1 MSASSKQFFS
11 NVLAVIAGVLCA
23 LLCLFLLSFICFY
36 MGFIGWTDGGTKA
49 EIRSLEI
56 RMTISLIIIG
66 LISALAG
73 GYIARHIYTG
83 KDWVPVIVTGILL
96 TAALL
101 VADDGLFDLATI
113 VLLLLLI
120 PATLAGGWLRK
131 KPYED
136 RNP

>member
-11 NVLAVIAGVLCA
+11 NILAVIVGVLSA

-56 RMTISLIIIG
+56 RTTISLIIIG

-73 GYIARHIYTG
+73 DYICKTYLYWKRLGAGHCYRYSFNGSIVG
-83 KDWVPVIVTGILL
+83 GRRWPV
-96 TAALL
+96 
-101 VADDGLFDLATI
+101 
-113 VLLLLLI
+113 
-120 PATLAGGWLRK
+120 
-131 KPYED
+131 
-136 RNP
+136 